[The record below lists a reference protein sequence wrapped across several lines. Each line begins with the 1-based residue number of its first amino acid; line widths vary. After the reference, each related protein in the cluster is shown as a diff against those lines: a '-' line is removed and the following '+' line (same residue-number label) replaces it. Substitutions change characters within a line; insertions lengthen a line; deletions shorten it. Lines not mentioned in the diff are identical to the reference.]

1 MGQGI
6 NQAGAQTVEQG
17 DFYLGC
23 AVWAYKGWVGDFYPA
38 GTPSS
43 KFLARYSQQLSMV
56 ECNSTF
62 YAVPKPETLRH
73 WQEQVPPE
81 FRFCPKFP
89 RDLTHQGLLVPQVAA
104 AQKFIEQMQELGD
117 NLGCLFI
124 QLPPQYD
131 RAQLEDLQ
139 KFLAIL
145 SPETASK
152 YPKVSLA
159 LEVRHPSWFQP
170 GTTEKLNQVLA
181 ENRLSRVILDT
192 RPIYAQ
198 PRTIGLECRKPNLPV
213 QFATTDDHVFVRYI
227 SHPDPHRN
235 QPYLQEWVEYIS
247 LWLSQGK
254 NIYFAVHCPQE
265 EYSPQNALA
274 LRQLLEKAGIVV
286 LPEPIPKDS
295 PPLMANSQQLELF

>member
-1 MGQGI
+1 MDQGI
-6 NQAGAQTVEQG
+6 NQVVEQSVEG
-17 DFYLGC
+17 GNFYLGC
-23 AVWAYKGWVGDFYPA
+23 AVWAYKGWVGDFYPV
-38 GTPSS
+38 GTTSS
-43 KFLARYSQQLSMV
+43 QFLARYSQQLSMV

-73 WQEQVPPE
+73 WREQVDPE

-131 RAQLEDLQ
+131 RTQLEDLQ
-139 KFLAIL
+139 QFLAIL
-145 SPETASK
+145 SPETTSK

-170 GTTEKLNQVLA
+170 VATEKLNQVLA
-181 ENRLSRVILDT
+181 TNHLSRVILDT

-198 PRTIGLECRKPNLPV
+198 PRTIGLECRKPDLPV
-213 QFATTDDHVFVRYI
+213 QFATTDDHVLVRYI
-227 SHPDPHRN
+227 SHPDPRRN
-235 QPYLQEWVEYIS
+235 QPYLQEWVEYIDQ
-247 LWLSQGK
+247 WLAKGK
-254 NIYFAVHCPQE
+254 TIYFAVHCPQE
-265 EYSPQNALA
+265 EYSPQNALI
-274 LRQLLEKAGIVV
+274 LRQLLENAGIAVI
-286 LPEPIPKDS
+286 PERSS
-295 PPLMANSQQLELF
+295 PRILCDR

>member
-1 MGQGI
+1 M
-6 NQAGAQTVEQG
+6 NQEIDQDRNRGK
-17 DFYLGC
+17 FYLGC

-62 YAVPKPETLRH
+62 YAVPKPETLHR
-73 WQEQVPPE
+73 WREQVPPE

-131 RAQLEDLQ
+131 RPQFEDLQ
-139 KFLAIL
+139 QFLAIL
-145 SPETASK
+145 SQKALSQ
-152 YPKVSLA
+152 YPKLSLA

-170 GTTEKLNQVLA
+170 VTTEKLNQVLA
-181 ENRLSRVILDT
+181 ANRLSRVILDT

-198 PRTIGLECRKPNLPV
+198 PRTIGLDCRKPNLPV
-213 QFATTDDHVFVRYI
+213 QFATTEDHVLVRFI
-227 SHPDPHRN
+227 SHPDRHRN

-254 NIYFAVHCPQE
+254 TIYFAMHCPQE
-265 EYSPQNALA
+265 EYSPGNALI

-286 LPEPIPKDS
+286 LPEPIPTDS
-295 PPLMANSQQLELF
+295 ERSITNPQQLELF